1 MQVFDEEVFSSLRHH
16 LELDL
21 ESTEISRHHE
31 VFDQLVPLSFIW
43 GLHFKNIIKLADLKQ
58 TCVYHGEV
66 SCYQPYNL
74 FLLQQPTGHS
84 R

>member
-31 VFDQLVPLSFIW
+31 VFNQLVPLGFIW
-43 GLHFKNIIKLADLKQ
+43 GLHFKNIIKLADLKE
-58 TCVYHGEV
+58 TRVYHGVV
-66 SCYQPYNL
+66 SCDQPYWL
-74 FLLQQPTGHS
+74 FLLQKPT
-84 R
+84 